1 MADNMSIAQQLLVA
15 LHRLNMSDY
24 DANPAG
30 QPVVRLTIRSMDGEP
45 VGELQ
50 LGQRAVEEAITAVS
64 AVAEYAVAKPAD
76 YQAGRDALTA
86 NAAPRLDPLLVAAI
100 ENHFANVDPESYLA
114 DVFSGPDAEAS
125 VAAYEQL
132 VTGEWD
138 GDL

>member
-15 LHRLNMSDY
+15 PHRLNMSDY

-50 LGQRAVEEAITAVS
+50 LGQRAVEEAINAAS

-76 YQAGRDALTA
+76 YQAGRDAL
-86 NAAPRLDPLLVAAI
+86 DPLLVAAI
-100 ENHFANVDPESYLA
+100 EDHFAKVDPESYLA

-138 GDL
+138 GEL